1 MYLGYCNKI
10 IKENESDKSVSYG
23 MQVTHDIY
31 VQYVLRG
38 PIVPTHCI

>member
-23 MQVTHDIY
+23 MQVTHAY